1 MKDLIAFYSS
11 RDQAERAKD
20 DLIRSGFDHDDVK
33 VYDHSGKQ
41 EGSFWQELK
50 SAFGMADEQD
60 QQVYAEATRRGAVA
74 VGVSFDHDEGEP
86 TSEQAIQILQ
96 RYSPLDLDAQMKQ
109 WRAEGW
115 TGAAVAAPSAGS
127 GAEESRDSY
136 AGGQA
141 VPASSSLRANE
152 QQAIPVVQE
161 ELKVGKRAVAN
172 GGVRIHSRVTET
184 PVQEQIGL
192 REETVNVERR
202 AVDRPVTAAD
212 NVFQDRTIEAT
223 ATREEAVVSKEARVV
238 EEVAISKEA
247 NERTETVRDTVR
259 RTDVD
264 VEKIDTDPQYA
275 PAREFAST
283 FFADDRYKGR
293 DWNEIEPDAQRS
305 FEKTRPGQ
313 WTQFKDA
320 IRSRYNRGQSSTS
333 SNKAGSI

>member
-20 DLIRSGFDHDDVK
+20 DLVRSGFDRDDVS
-33 VYDHSGKQ
+33 VYDRGGKH
-41 EGSFWQELK
+41 EASFWEELK
-50 SAFGMADEQD
+50 SAFGVADEQD
-60 QQVYAEATRRGAVA
+60 QQIYAEAARRGAVA

-96 RYSPLDLDAQMKQ
+96 RYQPLDLDAQATQ
-109 WRAEGW
+109 WRKEGW
-115 TGAAVAAPSAGS
+115 TGSTGVGAATGSAAVSR
-127 GAEESRDSY
+127 AEGNVGTARTQE
-136 AGGQA
+136 
-141 VPASSSLRANE
+141 
-152 QQAIPVVQE
+152 AIPIVQE
-161 ELKVGKRAVAN
+161 QLKVGKRAISN
-172 GGVRIHSRVTET
+172 GGVRVHTRVTET

-192 REETVNVERR
+192 REEQVHVERR
-202 AVDRPVTAAD
+202 PVDRPVTDAD
-212 NVFQDRTIEAT
+212 KVFQDRTIEAT

-247 NERTETVRDTVR
+247 SERTETVRDTVR
-259 RTDVD
+259 KTDVE

-293 DWNEIEPDAQRS
+293 DWNEIEPEAQQS

-320 IRSRYNRGQSSTS
+320 IRSRYNRDRASTTD
-333 SNKAGSI
+333 KAGSI